1 MPLSDPA
8 LRVLGSLLEKERT
21 TPDAYPLTSQALRA
35 ACNQKTAREPVLSLH
50 LREVEEA
57 MRELR
62 DRGLAA
68 TVRGSGDRVPK
79 HRQRLVEA
87 LSLTPREAAVLALL
101 ILRGAQTAGEL
112 RTRGERYGSLP
123 DVAAVEATLA
133 RLAARSPALVVDR
146 GRGPGQSQN
155 RWAHT
160 LGRDDEAQR
169 PRARP
174 ARDAAGGVG
183 TGEASSGAAPAGGH
197 RTEEA
202 YAGAGTPTAR
212 DLLLR
217 IEALEARV
225 AALEAERD

>member
-21 TPDAYPLTSQALRA
+21 TPDAYPLTSQALLA
-35 ACNQKTAREPVLSLH
+35 ACNQKTARDPVLSLH

-57 MRELR
+57 MQELR

-87 LSLTPREAAVLALL
+87 LSLTPREAAVLAVL
-101 ILRGAQTAGEL
+101 ILRGPQTAGEL
-112 RTRGERYGSLP
+112 RTRTDRYGGIP
-123 DVAAVEATLA
+123 DVAAVETTLE
-133 RLAARSPALVVDR
+133 RLAQRSPALVVNR
-146 GRGPGQSQN
+146 GRGPGQSQD

-160 LGRDDEAQR
+160 LGADDEAMR

-174 ARDAAGGVG
+174 AADAEDPAGV
-183 TGEASSGAAPAGGH
+183 TAVASDGAAAS
-197 RTEEA
+197 TTTVAE
-202 YAGAGTPTAR
+202 
-212 DLLLR
+212 LLR
-217 IEALEARV
+217 RVEALEARV
-225 AALEAERD
+225 AALEGEEG

>member
-21 TPDAYPLTSQALRA
+21 TPDAYPLTSQALLA
-35 ACNQKTAREPVLSLH
+35 ACNQKSARDPVMSLH
-50 LREVEEA
+50 LREVEDA

-87 LSLTPREAAVLALL
+87 LSLTPREAAVVAVL
-101 ILRGAQTAGEL
+101 ILRGPQTAGEL
-112 RTRGERYGSLP
+112 RTRSERYGALP
-123 DVAAVEATLA
+123 DVEAVEATLA

-174 ARDAAGGVG
+174 AREGP
-183 TGEASSGAAPAGGH
+183 GEARSGDAPVGEAPFGELPAGDD
-197 RTEEA
+197 A
-202 YAGAGTPTAR
+202 SGTPTVR
-212 DLLLR
+212 DLLR
-217 IEALEARV
+217 RVEALEERV
-225 AALEAERD
+225 ATLEADGA

>member
-8 LRVLGSLLEKERT
+8 LRVLGSLLEKERI
-21 TPDAYPLTSQALRA
+21 TPDAYPLTSQALLA
-35 ACNQKTAREPVLSLH
+35 ACNQKTARDPVLSLH

-57 MRELR
+57 MQELR

-101 ILRGAQTAGEL
+101 ILRGPQTAGEL

-123 DVAAVEATLA
+123 DVAAVEATLQ
-133 RLAARSPALVVDR
+133 RLAAHSPALAVDR

-160 LGRDDEAQR
+160 LGRDEEAQR

-174 ARDAAGGVG
+174 ARDGA
-183 TGEASSGAAPAGGH
+183 GEAGAVEAASGEARADEYAP
-197 RTEEA
+197 
-202 YAGAGTPTAR
+202 TPTVLELFR
-212 DLLLR
+212 R
-217 IEALEARV
+217 IDALEARV